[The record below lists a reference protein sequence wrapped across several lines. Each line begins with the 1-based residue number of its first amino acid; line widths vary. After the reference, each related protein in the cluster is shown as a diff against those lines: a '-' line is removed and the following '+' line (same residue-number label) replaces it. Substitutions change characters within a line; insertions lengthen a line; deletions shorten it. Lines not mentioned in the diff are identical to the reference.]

1 MKAGPGHDT
10 VPYFVIKMLIQ
21 SLPFHGAGTQA
32 LPSKLDLKA
41 FNRGPRLPVHNLQL
55 IPTQPGPITESDE
68 RFVTIV
74 FMCIHNCIITSHI
87 V

>member
-21 SLPFHGAGTQA
+21 FLPFHGAGTRA

-41 FNRGPRLPVHNLQL
+41 FNRGPLLPVHNLQL
-55 IPTQPGPITESDE
+55 TPAQPRAITESDGN
-68 RFVTIV
+68 FVSSV
-74 FMCIHNCIITSHI
+74 FVCT
-87 V
+87 

>member
-21 SLPFHGAGTQA
+21 FLPFHGGGAQA

-41 FNRGPRLPVHNLQL
+41 FNSILTAGAALAAF
-55 IPTQPGPITESDE
+55 S
-68 RFVTIV
+68 
-74 FMCIHNCIITSHI
+74 
-87 V
+87 

>member
-21 SLPFHGAGTQA
+21 FLPFHGAGTWA

-41 FNRGPRLPVHNLQL
+41 FNRGPLLLVHNLRL
-55 IPTQPGPITESDE
+55 IPAQPCAITESDGN
-68 RFVTIV
+68 FVTIV
-74 FMCIHNCIITSHI
+74 FVCIQLS
-87 V
+87 

>member
-21 SLPFHGAGTQA
+21 FLPFHGGGAQA

-41 FNRGPRLPVHNLQL
+41 FNSILTAGAAF
-55 IPTQPGPITESDE
+55 S
-68 RFVTIV
+68 
-74 FMCIHNCIITSHI
+74 
-87 V
+87 